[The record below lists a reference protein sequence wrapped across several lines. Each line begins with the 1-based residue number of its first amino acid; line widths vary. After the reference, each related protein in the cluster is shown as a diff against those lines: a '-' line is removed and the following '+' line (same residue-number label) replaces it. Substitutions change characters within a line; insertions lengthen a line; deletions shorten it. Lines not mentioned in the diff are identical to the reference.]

1 MQGGEG
7 GGFSFLKEET
17 YNEVAVN
24 LHLDLFTLIFNLLQ
38 SLAEM

>member
-7 GGFSFLKEET
+7 GGFSFVEEEM

-24 LHLDLFTLIFNLLQ
+24 LCLDLFMLIFNLLQ
-38 SLAEM
+38 RLAEI

>member
-7 GGFSFLKEET
+7 GGFSFLEEEAC
-17 YNEVAVN
+17 NEVAVN

-38 SLAEM
+38 RLAEM